1 MQQLL
6 SITWANQNNEISS
19 RQQNYTN
26 PTLKWKYPK
35 MKCKN
40 KFWETTLSMLVKIKY
55 FEVYRKEKVD
65 QKKS

>member
-1 MQQLL
+1 MSQPEQWNFLQTTKL
-6 SITWANQNNEISS
+6 YQS
-19 RQQNYTN
+19 N
-26 PTLKWKYPK
+26 PKMKYPK

>member
-1 MQQLL
+1 
-6 SITWANQNNEISS
+6 
-19 RQQNYTN
+19 
-26 PTLKWKYPK
+26 

>member
-1 MQQLL
+1 MSQPEQWNFLQTTKL
-6 SITWANQNNEISS
+6 HQSN
-19 RQQNYTN
+19 
-26 PTLKWKYPK
+26 PK